1 MKYFIVSDIHGSA
14 SACEKALAQFEQ
26 LHCDMIILLGDV
38 LYHGPRNLLPD
49 AYDPKKV
56 CALLNPLAD
65 KIIACRGNC
74 DSEVDQMVLQFPML
88 ADYTL
93 TVDNGVKLFASH
105 GHLYSPAKETEA
117 SPVVEGSRMMYGSS
131 AGTETVHLFGHIHVQ
146 LLYKNSCGVLVCN
159 PGSVSLPKNGSPA
172 GFAVC
177 ENRMVT
183 LYSLDGK
190 SIKTQEV

>member
-38 LYHGPRNLLPD
+38 LYHGPRNPLPD

-65 KIIACRGNC
+65 RIIACRGNC

-105 GHLYSPAKETEA
+105 GHLYSPAKETED
-117 SPVVEGSRMMYGSS
+117 SPVVEGSRVMYGSP
-131 AGTETVHLFGHIHVQ
+131 AGAGGMERVELFGHIHVQ
-146 LLYKNSCGVLVCN
+146 LLYRNGRGVLVCN
-159 PGSVSLPKNGSPA
+159 PGSVSLPKNGSAA
-172 GFAVC
+172 GFAVY

-183 LYSLDGK
+183 
-190 SIKTQEV
+190 